1 MNKHVFRN
9 SVQKQD
15 DAPRRVATYYRV
27 STGRQFSNEAS
38 IPSQR
43 KITAGFCDQNGC
55 AIVEEFVEA
64 KTATDDRRPVLQAMI
79 DRACAPDHPYD
90 AIVFY
95 AFNRFF
101 RNVAEME
108 LTIRKLRKHG
118 VEVISVTQP
127 TGDDPSQI
135 LVRQIIGAFDEHTSR
150 EISKNTT
157 RAMRESARQGFWN
170 GATPPLGYKIVE
182 AERRGQKVK
191 KKLDIDPVEAETVRL
206 LYKLYLDGDGTTGPL
221 GVKEAT
227 KWLNSHGYRT
237 RRGATF
243 GVGPVHKILT
253 NACYATGQW
262 PYGVRS
268 SRDGRHHDP
277 SSVVHITIPVLIEK
291 NDFERVQAKLA
302 RNNPKTTP
310 PRVVNGPSLL
320 TGIAVCASCGAGMT
334 RTGTTN
340 RQGRSYSYYSCAG
353 CQQKGKTVCKGRH
366 IPAATLDDIVLTN
379 LKACVLAPDRLADL
393 LKSLIERQAA
403 KTESASQRL
412 VALQKELSDSED
424 RLKRL
429 YRSIED
435 GIVELDD
442 ILRERTAALKG
453 QRERAKAA
461 LDQARALC
469 GTAAAVDAQKIDAFA
484 RLMSDKLDAGDTN
497 TRKAYIR
504 SILDAVEVDDRAI
517 RIFGSKDVLQA
528 AIAGKQT
535 ENGNVRGFVR
545 KWRARHDSNVWPPPS
560 EGGALSS

>member
-1 MNKHVFRN
+1 MNKHVFQN
-9 SVQKQD
+9 SVAKQP
-15 DAPRRVATYYRV
+15 DAIKRVATYYRV
-27 STGRQFSNEAS
+27 STGRQFANEAS

-43 KITAGFCDQNGC
+43 KITTSFCDQNSFVM
-55 AIVEEFVEA
+55 VEEFVEA
-64 KTATDDRRPVLQAMI
+64 KTATDDRRPVLQDMI
-79 DRACAPDHPYD
+79 ERACALDHPYD

-118 VEVISVTQP
+118 VEVVSVTQP

-157 RAMRESARQGFWN
+157 RAMRESAKQGFWN

-182 AERRGQKVK
+182 AERRGQKIK
-191 KKLDIDPVEAETVRL
+191 KKLDIEAVEAETVRL
-206 LYKLYLDGDGTTGPL
+206 MFKLYLEGDGKTGPL
-221 GVKEAT
+221 GVKETT

-253 NACYATGQW
+253 NTCYATGQW

-268 SRDGRHHDP
+268 SRDGRKYDP
-277 SSVVHITIPVLIEK
+277 STVIHIPVPVLIEQG
-291 NDFERVQAKLA
+291 DFDLVQAKLA
-302 RNNPKTTP
+302 RSNPKTTP

-320 TGIAVCASCGAGMT
+320 AGIAVCASCGSGMT

-353 CQQKGKTVCKGRH
+353 CQQKGKSVCKGRH
-366 IPAATLDDIVLTN
+366 VPAATLDEIVLTN
-379 LKACVLAPDRLADL
+379 LKQRVLAPDRIADL
-393 LKSLIERQAA
+393 LKSLIERQTV
-403 KTESASQRL
+403 KSASADDRL
-412 VALQKELSDSED
+412 LALQKELTDCED
-424 RLKRL
+424 RMKRL

-442 ILRERTAALKG
+442 ILRERTADLKA
-453 QRERAKAA
+453 QRDRAKAA
-461 LDQARALC
+461 LDHARAQC
-469 GTAAAVDAQKIDAFA
+469 GMAAAVNAEKIDAFA
-484 RLMSDKLDAGDTN
+484 RLMNAKLDAGDTN
-497 TRKAYIR
+497 TRKGYIR
-504 SILDAVEVDDRAI
+504 SIIDAVEVDDQAI
-517 RIFGSKDVLQA
+517 RIIGSKDILQA

-545 KWRARHDSNVWPPPS
+545 KWRARRDSNS
-560 EGGALSS
+560 

>member
-9 SVQKQD
+9 SISKQA
-15 DAPRRVATYYRV
+15 DAAKRVATYYRV
-27 STGRQFSNEAS
+27 STGRQYANEAS

-43 KITAGFCDQNGC
+43 KITASFCDQNGYLV
-55 AIVEEFVEA
+55 VEEFVEA
-64 KTATDDRRPVLQAMI
+64 KTATDDRRPVLQDMI
-79 DRACAPDHPYD
+79 ERACAPDHPYD
-90 AIVFY
+90 AIIFY

-118 VEVISVTQP
+118 VEVVSVTQP

-157 RAMRESARQGFWN
+157 RAMRESAKQGFWN
-170 GATPPLGYKIVE
+170 GATPPLGYRIVE
-182 AERRGQKVK
+182 AERRGQKIK
-191 KKLDIDPVEAETVRL
+191 KKLDIDAVEAETVRL
-206 LYKLYLDGDGTTGPL
+206 MFKLYLEGDGKTGPL
-221 GVKEAT
+221 GVKETT
-227 KWLNSHGYRT
+227 KWLNGHGYRT

-253 NACYATGQW
+253 NACYSTGQW

-268 SRDGRHHDP
+268 SRDGRKHDP
-277 SSVVHITIPVLIEK
+277 SSVIHIPVPVLIEQS
-291 NDFERVQAKLA
+291 DFDRVQAKLA
-302 RNNPKTTP
+302 RSNPKTTP

-320 TGIAVCASCGAGMT
+320 TGIAVCGSCGSGMT

-353 CQQKGKTVCKGRH
+353 CQQKGKSVCKGRH
-366 IPAATLDDIVLTN
+366 IPAATLDEIVLTN
-379 LKACVLAPDRLADL
+379 IKQRVLAPDRIADL

-403 KTESASQRL
+403 KSESADGRL
-412 VALQKELSDSED
+412 LALQKELTDCED
-424 RLKRL
+424 RMKRL

-442 ILRERTAALKG
+442 ILRERTAALKA
-453 QRERAKAA
+453 QRDRAKAA
-461 LDQARALC
+461 LDHARAQC
-469 GTAAAVDAQKIDAFA
+469 GMAAAVNAEKIDAFA
-484 RLMSDKLDAGDTN
+484 RLMNAKLDAGDTN
-497 TRKAYIR
+497 TRKGYIN
-504 SILDAVEVDDRAI
+504 SIIDAVEVDDETI
-517 RIFGSKDVLQA
+517 RIIGSKDILQA

-545 KWRARHDSNVWPPPS
+545 KWRARNDSNVRPS
-560 EGGALSS
+560 DS